1 MNTNWLAAL
10 SFTMVRELITAINI
24 VSINAKL
31 CLANKSDV
39 TDQNDLDKARRTLSK
54 FLSEFEGV
62 LENTEHDQDG
72 LVVGSDPRFSQLVN
86 DFLAERR
93 RLPNKSALFV
103 MPISELSK
111 LVNSNDVT
119 DLAKLIDLLRELRNI
134 LEHHSRSD
142 FLGVIGDI

>member
-1 MNTNWLAAL
+1 M
-10 SFTMVRELITAINI
+10 
-24 VSINAKL
+24 
-31 CLANKSDV
+31 
-39 TDQNDLDKARRTLSK
+39 
-54 FLSEFEGV
+54 
-62 LENTEHDQDG
+62 ENTEHDQDG

>member
-39 TDQNDLDKARRTLSK
+39 TDQYDLDKARRTLSK

-62 LENTEHDQDG
+62 LENTEHE
-72 LVVGSDPRFSQLVN
+72 SVN
-86 DFLAERR
+86 
-93 RLPNKSALFV
+93 
-103 MPISELSK
+103 
-111 LVNSNDVT
+111 
-119 DLAKLIDLLRELRNI
+119 
-134 LEHHSRSD
+134 
-142 FLGVIGDI
+142 